1 MQHNSAYYDTP
12 QHTSHHIIVI
22 IWHYI
27 TWNTLHLL
35 RYIALHYISFQSST
49 QQHTHKQIPTAHVT
63 HPTTPCG
70 NARCGARHS
79 ECQGPARHLQSICR
93 SWNAIKWAEHQKTSS
108 CRLNWP
114 PSSSGISRPQ
124 WLRDFWVVV
133 PRANSSKDVSKIM
146 MLPYYHLSMGF
157 IQQTMGI
164 QLESSYPDC

>member
-1 MQHNSAYYDTP
+1 MAPLPSPGHPKGWKINKYIAHAAQFSLLWYPTTYI
-12 QHTSHHIIVI
+12 TSHHS
-22 IWHYI
+22 HHM
-27 TWNTLHLL
+27 TLHYLE
-35 RYIALHYISFQSST
+35 YIALVALHCITLYFIPVQYAAT
-49 QQHTHKQIPTAHVT
+49 HT
-63 HPTTPCG
+63 
-70 NARCGARHS
+70 RHS